1 MARIAYG
8 RTDIQARQRLIDE
21 LWCLLEVEP
30 FRKVTISQLAER
42 AQCNRATFYYH
53 YEDSGDLLQ
62 KALEQEL
69 VFSAGAISALSDLAL
84 GKDSSGWSVVDHP
97 RLALAFKQ
105 VDRAILSEK
114 IQNFLLRLWTLVL
127 CREDEELEADA
138 IVVISFLAEGMLGA
152 YFRAQTNG
160 TKAGCASVCGLISQ
174 GVRSIGEMHGATG
187 AELSARLRMV
197 ERVWSSLD

>member
-42 AQCNRATFYYH
+42 AGCNRATFYYH

-69 VFSAGAISALSDLAL
+69 VFSAGAISALSDLASE
-84 GKDSSGWSVVDHP
+84 GGTSCWSIADHP

-105 VDRAILSEK
+105 VDRSILSDK
-114 IQNFLLRLWTLVL
+114 LQSFLLRLWTLVL
-127 CREDEELEADA
+127 CREGEEIKPDA
-138 IVVISFLAEGMLGA
+138 VVVISFLVEGMMGA
-152 YFRAQTNG
+152 FTRAQAIG
-160 TKAGCASVCGLISQ
+160 AQAGCELVLDLISQ
-174 GVRSIGEMHGATG
+174 GVREIGEMHGATG
-187 AELSARLRMV
+187 AELSARLRMA